1 MPLACEHLGGGPMHA
16 AHRTTRVAP
25 QAMPDFTP
33 DGRPNF
39 GKMMHEKR
47 ETISQ
52 LRDKG
57 HPVDRRDKYED
68 GQPSREQY
76 SPKEERELLKR
87 AVSVHRF
94 ADRICG
100 CFVGADSAPS
110 IWSQ

>member
-1 MPLACEHLGGGPMHA
+1 
-16 AHRTTRVAP
+16 
-25 QAMPDFTP
+25 
-33 DGRPNF
+33 
-39 GKMMHEKR
+39 MHEKR

-68 GQPSREQY
+68 GQPSRDQY

-94 ADRICG
+94 ADRI
-100 CFVGADSAPS
+100 
-110 IWSQ
+110 

>member
-1 MPLACEHLGGGPMHA
+1 MALTGIMPRA
-16 AHRTTRVAP
+16 R

-68 GQPSREQY
+68 GQPSRDQY

-94 ADRICG
+94 ADRIWAVSRFRSVASG
-100 CFVGADSAPS
+100 IS
-110 IWSQ
+110 

>member
-1 MPLACEHLGGGPMHA
+1 MALTGIMPRA
-16 AHRTTRVAP
+16 R

-68 GQPSREQY
+68 GQPSRDQY

-94 ADRICG
+94 ADRIWLFCRLD
-100 CFVGADSAPS
+100 DSAPS
-110 IWSQ
+110 LRV

>member
-1 MPLACEHLGGGPMHA
+1 
-16 AHRTTRVAP
+16 
-25 QAMPDFTP
+25 
-33 DGRPNF
+33 
-39 GKMMHEKR
+39 MHEKR

-87 AVSVHRF
+87 AVSVHRLIF
-94 ADRICG
+94 CH
-100 CFVGADSAPS
+100 FLPNDSMQRM
-110 IWSQ
+110 IYITFYIILKVNLFTQSQTIIFS

>member
-1 MPLACEHLGGGPMHA
+1 
-16 AHRTTRVAP
+16 
-25 QAMPDFTP
+25 MPDFTP

-94 ADRICG
+94 ADRICCG
-100 CFVGADSAPS
+100 CFVGAGDSAPS
-110 IWSQ
+110 IRSQ